1 MDKLAKLTT
10 DIGKLWET
18 YSGAYF
24 TGIRNTL
31 VLAVVATLIGCV
43 IGLLC
48 GILNTIP
55 YTRQDP
61 PVKRFFLKLLRALIR
76 IYVEVFRGTPMVLQ
90 AVFIFYLSLIHI

>member
-1 MDKLAKLTT
+1 MDKLAKLIT

-55 YTRQDP
+55 YTRH
-61 PVKRFFLKLLRALIR
+61 RFHLGIEMH
-76 IYVEVFRGTPMVLQ
+76 YVW
-90 AVFIFYLSLIHI
+90 LSI

>member
-76 IYVEVFRGTPMVLQ
+76 IYVEVFRKYADKRQSEEAG
-90 AVFIFYLSLIHI
+90 A

>member
-43 IGLLC
+43 IGLL
-48 GILNTIP
+48 
-55 YTRQDP
+55 
-61 PVKRFFLKLLRALIR
+61 
-76 IYVEVFRGTPMVLQ
+76 
-90 AVFIFYLSLIHI
+90 

>member
-55 YTRQDP
+55 YTR
-61 PVKRFFLKLLRALIR
+61 RIR
-76 IYVEVFRGTPMVLQ
+76 RSSASF
-90 AVFIFYLSLIHI
+90 

>member
-1 MDKLAKLTT
+1 MDKLAKLIS

-43 IGLLC
+43 IGPMNFPPFPFMELDGNA
-48 GILNTIP
+48 GIW
-55 YTRQDP
+55 
-61 PVKRFFLKLLRALIR
+61 
-76 IYVEVFRGTPMVLQ
+76 
-90 AVFIFYLSLIHI
+90 